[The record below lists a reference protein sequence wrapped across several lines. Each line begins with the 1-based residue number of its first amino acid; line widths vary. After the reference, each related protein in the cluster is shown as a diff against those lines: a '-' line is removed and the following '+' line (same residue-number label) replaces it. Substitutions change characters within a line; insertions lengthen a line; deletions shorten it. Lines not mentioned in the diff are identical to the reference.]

1 MKKYTSTILTLA
13 VVLLFVW
20 YAWLN
25 PELFEPLTQVG
36 LGFLFLIIFFRVITI
51 WSNGLFTK
59 WTVEAFTNKL
69 SMREGFMVA
78 VLTAV
83 GNFFGPLLGGMGV
96 RAVYLKKYHQLPYS
110 KFTATLI
117 GYYQMMFIFNS
128 LMAIIGLLLLARTGQ
143 STALLLFF
151 AAWMFGFA
159 SFAFIRLPARR
170 RFKAIEQTRIGKVL
184 VKIIYDIED
193 GWQLLLQNRRLL
205 IRMAGLAIINL
216 IALYFVSLLEFM
228 ALGLHIN
235 FAALAL
241 YTALVQA
248 SLLLSIT
255 PGAVGLREAM
265 LVILAGTIGLSTQEI
280 VQVAVLDRGIYFVML
295 AILMLA
301 TRHSKMREKFAKSQP
316 KTA

>member
-20 YAWLN
+20 YAWSN

-151 AAWMFGFA
+151 AAWMLGFA

-170 RFKAIEQTRIGKVL
+170 RFKAIEQTRVGKVL

-193 GWQLLLQNRRLL
+193 GWQLLRQNRRLL

-228 ALGLHIN
+228 ALGLQIN